1 MHFLHWTK
9 RFHESIYLFWHF
21 QVFWWKFA
29 KFLMSFFQT
38 TGQFFFQF
46 LHDSSVSWK
55 ITPLYFFRSNVIY
68 FAIYFAQ
75 KGLISANFKD
85 FLVLGSKFT
94 KFLSFWNQ
102 KLVFL
107 HILQH
112 PSVSWDIN
120 PMYFFSLNFIY
131 FHHKK
136 AYQSTN
142 LVKFHLSSR
151 KSEILHFDG
160 LLCKNHIKFQLKYY
174 IQKSDLSWHWRVM
187 LS

>member
-1 MHFLHWTK
+1 MHVLHWTK

-68 FAIYFAQ
+68 FVQ
-75 KGLISANFKD
+75 KGLISENFKD
-85 FLVLGSKFT
+85 FLVLGSTFT

-107 HILQH
+107 HILRH

-120 PMYFFSLNFIY
+120 PMHFFSLNFIY

-136 AYQSTN
+136 ALSKYKFGEISPEQSK
-142 LVKFHLSSR
+142 V
-151 KSEILHFDG
+151 
-160 LLCKNHIKFQLKYY
+160 
-174 IQKSDLSWHWRVM
+174 
-187 LS
+187 